1 MSGPGPGPGPD
12 DRFHSQRDAP
22 YALPTRAPHRRP
34 GAAAV
39 DPADVSSP
47 ELGYHVQPARGNSSR
62 PGQHRQSTMN
72 SGGKYTVSPA
82 SSIHEDDEEAYGYGE
97 PAGLSPS
104 PPHRHQ
110 DAAPGQAQISRSRD
124 GPTEA
129 WLGHG
134 HQPHAAGIAMTSYN
148 NSNTGTQLP
157 SLWPTHPPND
167 DDDDDGIP
175 YPAQQHWRG
184 SRDLQA
190 LTEARAREAESG
202 HGPIRTSYGPAPA
215 PVRVTSS
222 SAAAVPV
229 HTATS
234 EPTPA
239 PPSPPPPLAPPSTQW
254 HPSQSPSQSPGPFM
268 HYEDIAYLTPTP
280 ASPGSGPT
288 SEQQQ
293 FPPPPESPKD
303 EAQIDAGLPR
313 ADTFP
318 EEMMMHNRPRAR
330 RSWDRQRQRQRR
342 RQVASSSQAG
352 EVGSR
357 EGLGRGR
364 GQGLGAVRSWLPE
377 ILCCVVGVAGLV
389 GVVVVLKVFE
399 GRAVR
404 DWPLGV
410 SINTVVAFVVAVCQV
425 VLAVPLGEGLAQ
437 LKWNSFARGARPLGD
452 FEAFEDARRGPVGS
466 ARLLWKRKGRY
477 VWMSGLFCLFDC
489 CGCCFV
495 GSVLGADRSVIGHS
509 AWRPRQDC

>member
-12 DRFHSQRDAP
+12 DRFHRQRDGP
-22 YALPTRAPHRRP
+22 YALPTRATQRRP
-34 GAAAV
+34 VAAAV
-39 DPADVSSP
+39 DPADASPP
-47 ELGYHVQPARGNSSR
+47 ELGYHVQPARANTSR
-62 PGQHRQSTMN
+62 PDMPYRQGTMS

-82 SSIHEDDEEAYGYGE
+82 SSIHEDDEEAYGYGQ

-110 DAAPGQAQISRSRD
+110 DAAQGQAQISRSRD
-124 GPTEA
+124 GQTGL

-134 HQPHAAGIAMTSYN
+134 QTHAAGVTTT
-148 NSNTGTQLP
+148 SNTSNTRTQPP

-167 DDDDDGIP
+167 DDDDDIP
-175 YPAQQHWRG
+175 YPAPQHWRG

-215 PVRVTSS
+215 PVRVTSAAA
-222 SAAAVPV
+222 AAAVPI
-229 HTATS
+229 HTVTS

-239 PPSPPPPLAPPSTQW
+239 PPPQPPPLSPPSAQW
-254 HPSQSPSQSPGPFM
+254 HQQAGQSQSQSQSPGPFM

-280 ASPGSGPT
+280 ASPGSGPA
-288 SEQQQ
+288 SDQQQQ
-293 FPPPPESPKD
+293 FPPPESPKD
-303 EAQIDAGLPR
+303 EAQIDAGVLR

-330 RSWDRQRQRQRR
+330 RSWDRQRQQRRR

-425 VLAVPLGEGLAQ
+425 VLAVPLGEGLSQ
-437 LKWNSFARGARPLGD
+437 LKWNSFARGARPLAD

-477 VWMSGLFCLFDC
+477 VWMGSFVFVWC
-489 CGCCFV
+489 CVCWLEFG
-495 GSVLGADRSVIGHS
+495 G
-509 AWRPRQDC
+509 